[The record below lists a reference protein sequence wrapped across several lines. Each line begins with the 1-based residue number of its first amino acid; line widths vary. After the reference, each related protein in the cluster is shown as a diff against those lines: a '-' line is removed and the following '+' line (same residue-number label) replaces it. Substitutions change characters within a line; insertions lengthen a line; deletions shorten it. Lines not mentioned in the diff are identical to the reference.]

1 MRVDPNIERTRDAL
15 TSALLAERT
24 EAGHWEGELSSS
36 ALSTATAVIA
46 LLLHARATGVECPE
60 LARSGLEWIAG
71 HQNPDGGWGDTVDS
85 PSNVSTTTLC
95 WVALGVDYARAAH
108 HGACLERAEA
118 CLARQVGGELTPENL
133 TRAISAAYGKDRTF
147 SVPILTTCALGNRLG
162 EGPEAWRAIPY
173 LPFELSVLPH
183 QLFRWLGL
191 PMVSYALP
199 ALIAI
204 GVVIHHHKR
213 GGNPVAR
220 LIRRLLRDRSLR
232 VLTKTQPG
240 SGGFLEAT
248 PLTSFVVL
256 SLVGA
261 GQTNHRVVQ
270 RGLAFLES
278 SARPDGSWPI
288 DTNLSTWVT
297 TLSIDAL
304 ASGGRLGRQFS
315 ASECSKLSEG
325 LLAQQYKTEH
335 PYTHAAPGGW
345 AWTDLPGG
353 VPDADDT
360 SGALLALAHLSQVR
374 APSGAATT
382 AMRNAAADGVRWLT
396 GLQNRDGGIPTF
408 CKGWGKLPFDQS
420 SPDLTAHA
428 LRAFA
433 AWESFLPVDVRSRAD
448 RARHRAVRYLLNTQR
463 EDGSWVPLWF
473 GSQHATDIHNP
484 LYGTSRVLKASETQ
498 GGEAW
503 CQAMERGAH
512 WILAA
517 QGEDGGWGAAAGLPP
532 SIEETAMAVEALCC
546 MESGPV
552 ELRQAIQRGAL
563 WLVERTQAATSL
575 QPTPIG
581 LYFARLW
588 YSERLYPRIFAASAL
603 ERACVFLAREDS
615 TARSAPQA
623 TIGTVG

>member
-1 MRVDPNIERTRDAL
+1 MRVDPNIEGTRDAL
-15 TSALLAERT
+15 RSALLAERVD
-24 EAGHWEGELSSS
+24 AGHWEGELSSS

-46 LLLHARATGVECPE
+46 LLLHARATGAECPE
-60 LARSGLEWIAG
+60 LARSGLDWIAG

-95 WVALGVDYARAAH
+95 WVALGIDFALATK
-108 HGACLERAEA
+108 HGECLERAEA
-118 CLARQVGGELTPENL
+118 CLARQVGGELTRENL
-133 TRAISAAYGKDRTF
+133 TRTISAAYGTDRTF
-147 SVPILTTCALGNRLG
+147 SVPILTTCALGGRLG
-162 EGPEAWRAIPY
+162 EGPEAWDEIPP

-204 GVVIHHHKR
+204 GVVIHHRKR
-213 GGNPVAR
+213 GGNPLTR
-220 LIRRLLRDRSLR
+220 LVRKLVRARSLR
-232 VLTKTQPG
+232 VLIGTQPS

-261 GQTNHRVVQ
+261 EHAGHRVVV
-270 RGLAFLES
+270 RGLAFLEAS
-278 SARPDGSWPI
+278 VRPDGSWPI
-288 DTNLSTWVT
+288 DTNLATWVT
-297 TLSIDAL
+297 TLSVDAL
-304 ASGGRLGRQFS
+304 ASGGRLGQHLN
-315 ASECSKLSEG
+315 AAECTSLADG

-360 SGALLALAHLSQVR
+360 PGALLALAHLSQARVQ
-374 APSGAATT
+374 SGAATS
-382 AMRNAAADGVRWLT
+382 AMRNAAVAGVRWLT

-433 AWESFLPVDVRSRAD
+433 AWKRFLPTDVRSRAD
-448 RARHRAVRYLLNTQR
+448 RARHRAVRYLLDTQR

-473 GSQHATDIHNP
+473 GSQYTADIRNP
-484 LYGTSRVLKASETQ
+484 LYGTSRVLKASETYR
-498 GGEAW
+498 GEAW
-503 CQAMERGAH
+503 GQAMERGAH

-517 QGEDGGWGAAAGLPP
+517 QGEDGGWGAAADLPP
-532 SIEETAMAVEALCC
+532 TIEETAMAVEALCC

-552 ELRQAIQRGAL
+552 ELRNAILRGAQ
-563 WLVERTQAATSL
+563 WLCRRVQDGAGL
-575 QPTPIG
+575 PPTPIG

-588 YSERLYPRIFAASAL
+588 YSERLYPLIFATSAL
-603 ERACVFLAREDS
+603 ERACVFLGREDS
-615 TARSAPQA
+615 VTQEGA
-623 TIGTVG
+623 GTVG